1 MTSLTLA
8 LISSQVVILG
18 IAVIA
23 ETIQERAIRRRLSP
37 ADPAAVARFLAS
49 RSAAA

>member
-8 LISSQVVILG
+8 LVGSNAVILG

-23 ETIQERAIRRRLSP
+23 ETIQERAIRRRLRP
-37 ADPAAVARFLAS
+37 AD
-49 RSAAA
+49 RSKVVQFISTRSVRA